1 MNSQNSDKM
10 ETRTQHPI
18 YQLQNTQE
26 LNLGAKS
33 PETVAQQAP
42 KKAHFVCK
50 KKQKG
55 RCCRRGANCEF
66 MFWGTSY
73 GTSSEFRSHLM
84 LIVK

>member
-1 MNSQNSDKM
+1 M

-18 YQLQNTQE
+18 YQLHKTQE
-26 LNLGAKS
+26 LNFGAKS

-50 KKQKG
+50 KQQKG
-55 RCCRRGANCEF
+55 RCCRRGTNCEF

-73 GTSSEFRSHLM
+73 GTIFTISTITSKGVFTPD
-84 LIVK
+84 VNC